1 MRNKQTN
8 KKTHTLKYNRNS
20 FWLINYKKQAERKTR
35 QEQKGE
41 NNNNN
46 NRSNISERKQN
57 QQQQKQKG

>member
-46 NRSNISERKQN
+46 RSNISERKQN